1 MSQKKDSVNSGEV
14 LEEQTNIKKQ
24 TKTLHKHD
32 ICVRMWSY
40 SPLREERS
48 GGIVLRPSSIIP
60 AIGIND
66 VTAHICFIGSLHT
79 PDKREFTTLT
89 THALKCD
96 TANMHK
102 FIVSFPYVGG
112 SSKIQTLCHMTQVLL
127 KLRFTMD
134 SDY

>member
-1 MSQKKDSVNSGEV
+1 MTCACYNVTWVIPFPNITNFDKIAASDCVKVN
-14 LEEQTNIKKQ
+14 
-24 TKTLHKHD
+24 
-32 ICVRMWSY
+32 
-40 SPLREERS
+40 
-48 GGIVLRPSSIIP
+48 
-60 AIGIND
+60 

-127 KLRFTMD
+127 KLRFTTMERLT
-134 SDY
+134 DY